1 MAQIARCALA
11 FRRDPAYDEA
21 KDSGAPVKPKA
32 PLKEACFMNRT
43 ILIRGRGKAELKP
56 DWVELPVTVS
66 AKSMDYEQTLNLA
79 AEALDA
85 LGTVAHIVVVGQG
98 ALQGIGFKKEDAKTM
113 DFRVDPVFESEQDER
128 GVYRQVFAGYECR
141 HALKVSFPLTQ
152 ERLGRTL
159 QALAACPAK
168 PEFSVQFTVRDQDA
182 VKDSLLAAAAEDA
195 RKKALT
201 LCAASGVS
209 LGRLINISYQW
220 TDRSFYSESNVMLAK
235 ARGGAVPAM
244 AALDFTPNTISVS
257 DDVAFIWEIQ

>member
-1 MAQIARCALA
+1 MVQIARCALA

-85 LGTVAHIVVVGQG
+85 LLG
-98 ALQGIGFKKEDAKTM
+98 ALQGVGFKKEDAKTM

-182 VKDSLLAAAAEDA
+182 VKDSLLSAAAEDA
-195 RKKALT
+195 RKKAQT

-220 TDRSFYSESNVMLAK
+220 NDRGFYSESNVMLAK